1 MAVRPQAVEDWCHLM
16 PNLLEQEGWTTALAT
31 EEASL
36 THSCCPWG
44 GHLIRFEL
52 KNIHVQDAPE
62 KTGNIMVRPEVRSLL
77 HQEFPI
83 NGIRVESM
91 EVKGP
96 GEAVVQG
103 SMSWSV
109 VRLCG
114 VLFGDMGS
122 QVMNYFF
129 HDPDSEVS
137 WHQKLRRDYPRHG
150 DSACAFWMEDGRPQ
164 ECVMLVRP
172 QAEKDK
178 FTAFVVARVPE
189 GRFANWASSHFSFVL
204 KTAHSTADWFLNRP
218 GISELRQVD
227 ERFYVVV
234 SMQSFKRGMP
244 LLPAFDDEQPDT
256 EIDAGEPYGLKRWV
270 RYETAG
276 TQKFHLPEY
285 LKIFLSRLGYEVETY
300 DSLDS
305 ETLVPYQCVLKREDW
320 ELVHARFHEAYP
332 LQKTA
337 YRRANGGSGAP
348 GVHEDVVPKIVS
360 AAAEVANW
368 QELLQAAKEA
378 KEPKLVV
385 RNTFLDLEDQ
395 EEEQRQRLRR
405 RPKTTALSRPVYVH

>member
-1 MAVRPQAVEDWCHLM
+1 MAVRPEGVEDWCQLM
-16 PNLLEQEGWTTALAT
+16 PNLLEEEGWTTALAT
-31 EEASL
+31 EDASL
-36 THSCCPWG
+36 THTCCPWG

-52 KNIHVQDAPE
+52 KNITVKDAPE

-77 HQEFPI
+77 HEQFPI

-96 GEAVVQG
+96 GEAIVQG

-114 VLFGDMGS
+114 VLFGDMGT

-137 WHQKLRRDYPRHG
+137 WHQKLRRDYPCYG
-150 DSACAFWMEDGRPQ
+150 DSSCAFWMEDGRPQ
-164 ECVMLVRP
+164 ECVMVVRP

-189 GRFANWASSHFSFVL
+189 NHFANWANEHFSLVL
-204 KTAHSTADWFLNRP
+204 STARSTADWFLNRP
-218 GISELRQVD
+218 GISELRRVD

-244 LLPAFDDEQPDT
+244 LLPAFADEQPDT
-256 EIDAGEPYGLKRWV
+256 EIDAGQQYGLKRWV
-270 RYETAG
+270 RYEPVG
-276 TQKFHLPEY
+276 TRKFHLPDY
-285 LKIFLSRLGYEVETY
+285 LKAFLARLGHEVETY
-300 DSLDS
+300 DSLDG

-348 GVHEDVVPKIVS
+348 GVHEDVAPKVVS
-360 AAAEVANW
+360 AEVANW
-368 QELLQAAKEA
+368 QERLQAA

-385 RNTFLDLEDQ
+385 RNTFLDLEEE
-395 EEEQRQRLRR
+395 EEEQKQRHLR
-405 RPKTTALSRPVYVH
+405 RPKTVALSRPVCVN